1 MDVQVFNNE
10 EFGQVR
16 TLEIDDVVYFVG
28 KDVAEILGYSNSK
41 DALSK
46 HVDTEDKQII
56 QRSQNATLD
65 IPNRGLTIINES
77 GVYNLIFGAAKQSAN
92 AEIKEKARKFKRWV
106 TSEVLPSIR
115 KHGAYIAPAQNAL
128 TPEDAF
134 IQLFQT
140 QKEIKQEQAVMRDDI
155 VYLKEEQPVNPS
167 INQDLTKERN
177 KAVVKCLGGYDA
189 PAYSDS
195 KLRQKVFCQAARDFK
210 ELFKIPRYDLLKK
223 KDIERAYDYWQQWQ
237 PQTNLRLEIEQAN
250 KQLSLTI

>member
-1 MDVQVFNNE
+1 MMNVQVFNNE

-16 TLEIDDVVYFVG
+16 TLEIDGMVYFSNTDVCG
-28 KDVAEILGYSNSK
+28 ALEINNPSQALKRLRKDGVISNEVIDNLGRKQVMKFISESNLYK
-41 DALSK
+41 
-46 HVDTEDKQII
+46 
-56 QRSQNATLD
+56 
-65 IPNRGLTIINES
+65 
-77 GVYNLIFGAAKQSAN
+77 LIFQSKKKE
-92 AEIKEKARKFKRWV
+92 AEKFTDWV
-106 TSEVLPSIR
+106 TDEVLPAIR
-115 KHGAYIAPAQNAL
+115 KHGSYVAPTQTAL
-128 TPEDAF
+128 SPEDAF

-140 QKEIKQEQAVMRDDI
+140 QKEIKKEQAVMRDDI

>member
-1 MDVQVFNNE
+1 MMDVQVFNNE

-16 TLEIDDVVYFVG
+16 TLEIDGMVYFSNTDVCG
-28 KDVAEILGYSNSK
+28 ALEINNPSQALKRLRKDGVISNEVIDNLGRKQVMKFISESNLYK
-41 DALSK
+41 
-46 HVDTEDKQII
+46 
-56 QRSQNATLD
+56 
-65 IPNRGLTIINES
+65 
-77 GVYNLIFGAAKQSAN
+77 LIFQSKKKE
-92 AEIKEKARKFKRWV
+92 AEKFTDWV
-106 TSEVLPSIR
+106 TDEVLPAIR
-115 KHGAYIAPAQNAL
+115 KHGSYVAPTQTAL
-128 TPEDAF
+128 SPEDAF

-140 QKEIKQEQAVMRDDI
+140 QKEIKKEQAVMRDDI

-195 KLRQKVFCQAARDFK
+195 KLRQKVFCQAAKDFK

-223 KDIERAYDYWQQWQ
+223 KDIDRAYDYWKQWQ

-250 KQLSLTI
+250 KQLSLSV

>member
-1 MDVQVFNNE
+1 MMNVQVFNNE
-10 EFGQVR
+10 EFGRVR
-16 TLEIDDVVYFVG
+16 TLEIDGMVYFVG
-28 KDVAEILGYSNSK
+28 KDVADVLGYQNGSRDINR
-41 DALSK
+41 
-46 HVDTEDKQII
+46 HVDDEDKLKYRFGTSGQD
-56 QRSQNATLD
+56 REM
-65 IPNRGLTIINES
+65 TIINES
-77 GVYNLIFGAAKQSAN
+77 GLYSLILSSKLPRAK
-92 AEIKEKARKFKRWV
+92 EFKRWV
-106 TSEVLPSIR
+106 TSEVLPAIR

-128 TPEDAF
+128 TAEDAF

-140 QKEIKQEQAVMRDDI
+140 QKEIKAEQAEMRDDI

-195 KLRQKVFCQAARDFK
+195 KLRQKVFCQAAKDFK

-223 KDIERAYDYWQQWQ
+223 KDIDRAYDYWKQWQ

-250 KQLSLTI
+250 KQLSLIV

>member
-1 MDVQVFNNE
+1 MMNVQVFNNE

-16 TLEIDDVVYFVG
+16 TLEIDGMVYFSNTDVCG
-28 KDVAEILGYSNSK
+28 ALEINNPSQALKRLRKDGVISNEVIDNLGRKQVMKFISESNLYK
-41 DALSK
+41 
-46 HVDTEDKQII
+46 
-56 QRSQNATLD
+56 
-65 IPNRGLTIINES
+65 
-77 GVYNLIFGAAKQSAN
+77 LIFQSKKKE
-92 AEIKEKARKFKRWV
+92 AEKFTDWV
-106 TSEVLPSIR
+106 TDEVLPTIR
-115 KHGAYIAPAQNAL
+115 KHGSYVAPVNPL
-128 TPEDAF
+128 VSTEDAF

-167 INQDLTKERN
+167 INRDLTKERN
-177 KAVVKCLGGYDA
+177 KVVVKCLGGYDA

-250 KQLSLTI
+250 KQLSLSF

>member
-1 MDVQVFNNE
+1 MNVQVFNNE

-16 TLEIDDVVYFVG
+16 TLEIDGMVYFSNTDVCG
-28 KDVAEILGYSNSK
+28 ALEINNPSQALKRLRKDGVISNEVIDNLGRKQVMKFISESNLYK
-41 DALSK
+41 
-46 HVDTEDKQII
+46 
-56 QRSQNATLD
+56 
-65 IPNRGLTIINES
+65 
-77 GVYNLIFGAAKQSAN
+77 LIFQSKKKE
-92 AEIKEKARKFKRWV
+92 AEKFTDWV
-106 TSEVLPSIR
+106 TDEVLPAIR
-115 KHGAYIAPAQNAL
+115 KHGSYVAPTQTAL
-128 TPEDAF
+128 STEDAF

-195 KLRQKVFCQAARDFK
+195 KLRQKVFCQAAKDFK

-223 KDIERAYDYWQQWQ
+223 KDIDRAYDYWKQWQ

-250 KQLSLTI
+250 KQLSLSV

>member
-1 MDVQVFNNE
+1 MMNVQVFNNE

-16 TLEIDDVVYFVG
+16 TLEIDGMVYFSNTDVCG
-28 KDVAEILGYSNSK
+28 ALEINNPSQALKRLRKDGVISNEVIDNLGRKQVMKFISESNLYK
-41 DALSK
+41 
-46 HVDTEDKQII
+46 
-56 QRSQNATLD
+56 
-65 IPNRGLTIINES
+65 
-77 GVYNLIFGAAKQSAN
+77 LIFQSKKKE
-92 AEIKEKARKFKRWV
+92 AEKFTDWV
-106 TSEVLPSIR
+106 TDEVLPTIR
-115 KHGAYIAPAQNAL
+115 KHGSYVAPVNAL
-128 TPEDAF
+128 VSTEDAF

-155 VYLKEEQPVNPS
+155 VYLKEEQPVNPA

-195 KLRQKVFCQAARDFK
+195 KLRQKVFCQAAKDFK

-223 KDIERAYDYWQQWQ
+223 KDIERAYNYWQQWQ

-250 KQLSLTI
+250 KQLSLSF

>member
-1 MDVQVFNNE
+1 M
-10 EFGQVR
+10 
-16 TLEIDDVVYFVG
+16 
-28 KDVAEILGYSNSK
+28 
-41 DALSK
+41 
-46 HVDTEDKQII
+46 
-56 QRSQNATLD
+56 
-65 IPNRGLTIINES
+65 
-77 GVYNLIFGAAKQSAN
+77 
-92 AEIKEKARKFKRWV
+92 
-106 TSEVLPSIR
+106 TSEVLPTIR
-115 KHGAYIAPAQNAL
+115 KHGSYVAPVNPLVSA
-128 TPEDAF
+128 EDAF

-140 QKEIKQEQAVMRDDI
+140 QKEIKQEQAVMRNDI

-167 INQDLTKERN
+167 INQNLTKVRN

-250 KQLSLTI
+250 KQLSLSF

>member
-1 MDVQVFNNE
+1 MMNVQVFNNE

-16 TLEIDDVVYFVG
+16 TLEIDGMVYFSNTDVCG
-28 KDVAEILGYSNSK
+28 ALEINNPSQALKRLRKDGVISNEVIDNLGRKQVMKFISESNLYK
-41 DALSK
+41 
-46 HVDTEDKQII
+46 
-56 QRSQNATLD
+56 
-65 IPNRGLTIINES
+65 
-77 GVYNLIFGAAKQSAN
+77 LIFQSKKKE
-92 AEIKEKARKFKRWV
+92 AEKFTDWV
-106 TSEVLPSIR
+106 TDEVLPAIR
-115 KHGAYIAPAQNAL
+115 KHGSYVAPTQTAL
-128 TPEDAF
+128 SPEDAF

-140 QKEIKQEQAVMRDDI
+140 QKEIKKEQAVMRDDI

-250 KQLSLTI
+250 KQLSLSV

>member
-1 MDVQVFNNE
+1 MMNVQVFNNE

-16 TLEIDDVVYFVG
+16 TLEIDGMVYFSNTDVCG
-28 KDVAEILGYSNSK
+28 ALEINNPSQALKRLRKDGVISNEVIDNLGRKQVMKFISESNLYK
-41 DALSK
+41 
-46 HVDTEDKQII
+46 
-56 QRSQNATLD
+56 
-65 IPNRGLTIINES
+65 
-77 GVYNLIFGAAKQSAN
+77 LIFQSKKKE
-92 AEIKEKARKFKRWV
+92 AEKFTDWV
-106 TSEVLPSIR
+106 TDEVLPTIR
-115 KHGAYIAPAQNAL
+115 KHGSYVAPTQTAVS
-128 TPEDAF
+128 TEDAF

-167 INQDLTKERN
+167 INQDLTKVRN

-195 KLRQKVFCQAARDFK
+195 KLRQKVFCQAAKDFK

-250 KQLSLTI
+250 KQLSLSL

>member
-1 MDVQVFNNE
+1 MMNVQVFNNE

-16 TLEIDDVVYFVG
+16 TLEIDGMVYFVG
-28 KDVAEILGYSNSK
+28 KDVAEVLGYAKARNAIANHVDDEDKK
-41 DALSK
+41 DAP
-46 HVDTEDKQII
+46 I
-56 QRSQNATLD
+56 QGDLGGTQMM
-65 IPNRGLTIINES
+65 TIINES
-77 GVYNLIFGAAKQSAN
+77 GLYSLILSSKLPRAK
-92 AEIKEKARKFKRWV
+92 EFKRWV
-106 TSEVLPSIR
+106 TSEVLPAIR
-115 KHGAYIAPAQNAL
+115 KHGSYVAPTQTAVS
-128 TPEDAF
+128 TEDAF

-155 VYLKEEQPVNPS
+155 VYLKEEQPVNPA
-167 INQDLTKERN
+167 INQDLTKVRN

-250 KQLSLTI
+250 KQLSLSF

>member
-1 MDVQVFNNE
+1 MMNVQVFNNE

-16 TLEIDDVVYFVG
+16 TLEIDGMVYFVG
-28 KDVAEILGYSNSK
+28 KDVAEVLAYKEPNKAISR
-41 DALSK
+41 
-46 HVDTEDKQII
+46 HVDEDDRTKHPITDNLGRTQE
-56 QRSQNATLD
+56 TY
-65 IPNRGLTIINES
+65 IINES
-77 GVYNLIFGAAKQSAN
+77 GLYSLILSSKLPQAK
-92 AEIKEKARKFKRWV
+92 EFKRWV
-106 TSEVLPSIR
+106 TSEVLPTIR
-115 KHGAYIAPAQNAL
+115 KHGSYVAPVNL
-128 TPEDAF
+128 LVSTEDAF

-155 VYLKEEQPVNPS
+155 VYLKEEQPVNPA
-167 INQDLTKERN
+167 INQDLTKVRN

-223 KDIERAYDYWQQWQ
+223 KDIDRAYDYWQQWQ

-250 KQLSLTI
+250 KQLSLSF

>member
-1 MDVQVFNNE
+1 MMNVQVFNNE

-16 TLEIDDVVYFVG
+16 TLEIDGMVYFVG
-28 KDVAEILGYSNSK
+28 KDVAEVLAYKEPNKAISR
-41 DALSK
+41 
-46 HVDTEDKQII
+46 HVDEDDRTKHPITDNLGRTQE
-56 QRSQNATLD
+56 TY
-65 IPNRGLTIINES
+65 IINES
-77 GVYNLIFGAAKQSAN
+77 GLYSLILSSKLPRAK
-92 AEIKEKARKFKRWV
+92 EFKRWV
-106 TSEVLPSIR
+106 TSEVLPTIR
-115 KHGAYIAPAQNAL
+115 KHGSYVAPVNPL
-128 TPEDAF
+128 VSTEDAF

-155 VYLKEEQPVNPS
+155 VYLKEEQPVNPA
-167 INQDLTKERN
+167 INQDLTKVRN

-250 KQLSLTI
+250 KQLSLRL

>member
-1 MDVQVFNNE
+1 MMNVQVFNNE

-16 TLEIDDVVYFVG
+16 TLEIDGMVYFSNTDVCG
-28 KDVAEILGYSNSK
+28 ALEINNPSQALKRLRKDGVISNEVIDNLGRKQVMKFISESNLYK
-41 DALSK
+41 
-46 HVDTEDKQII
+46 
-56 QRSQNATLD
+56 
-65 IPNRGLTIINES
+65 
-77 GVYNLIFGAAKQSAN
+77 LIFQSKKKE
-92 AEIKEKARKFKRWV
+92 AEKFTDWV
-106 TSEVLPSIR
+106 TDEVLPAIR

-128 TPEDAF
+128 TTEDAF

-140 QKEIKQEQAVMRDDI
+140 QKEIKQEQSVMRDDI

-195 KLRQKVFCQAARDFK
+195 KLRQKVFCQAAKDFK

-223 KDIERAYDYWQQWQ
+223 KDIERAYDYWKQWQ

-250 KQLSLTI
+250 KQLSLII

>member
-1 MDVQVFNNE
+1 MNVQVFNNE

-16 TLEIDDVVYFVG
+16 TLEIDGMVYFSNTDVCG
-28 KDVAEILGYSNSK
+28 ALEINNPSQALKRLRKDGVISNEVIDNLGRKQVMKFISESNLYK
-41 DALSK
+41 
-46 HVDTEDKQII
+46 
-56 QRSQNATLD
+56 
-65 IPNRGLTIINES
+65 
-77 GVYNLIFGAAKQSAN
+77 LIFQSKKKE
-92 AEIKEKARKFKRWV
+92 AEKFTDWV
-106 TSEVLPSIR
+106 TDEVLPAIR
-115 KHGAYIAPAQNAL
+115 KHGSYVAPTQTAL
-128 TPEDAF
+128 SPEDAF

-140 QKEIKQEQAVMRDDI
+140 QKEIKKEQAVMRDDI

>member
-1 MDVQVFNNE
+1 MMNVQVFNNE

-16 TLEIDDVVYFVG
+16 TLEIDGMVYFVG
-28 KDVAEILGYSNSK
+28 KDVAEVLGYTNSRK
-41 DALSK
+41 AIRD
-46 HVDTEDKQII
+46 HVDDEDKTDEVTIRDAI
-56 QRSQNATLD
+56 GRKQRP
-65 IPNRGLTIINES
+65 IIINES
-77 GVYNLIFGAAKQSAN
+77 GLYSLVIESKMKKAKAF
-92 AEIKEKARKFKRWV
+92 RRWV
-106 TSEVLPSIR
+106 TSEVLPTIR
-115 KHGAYIAPAQNAL
+115 KHGSYVAPTQTAVS
-128 TPEDAF
+128 TEDAF

-167 INQDLTKERN
+167 INQDLTKVRN

-223 KDIERAYDYWQQWQ
+223 KDIDRAYDYWQQWQ

-250 KQLSLTI
+250 KQLSLSF

>member
-1 MDVQVFNNE
+1 MMNVQVFNNE

-16 TLEIDDVVYFVG
+16 TLEIDGMVYFSNTDVCG
-28 KDVAEILGYSNSK
+28 ALEINNPSQALKRLRKDGVISNEVIDNLGRKQVMKFISESNLYK
-41 DALSK
+41 
-46 HVDTEDKQII
+46 
-56 QRSQNATLD
+56 
-65 IPNRGLTIINES
+65 
-77 GVYNLIFGAAKQSAN
+77 LIFQSKKKE
-92 AEIKEKARKFKRWV
+92 AEKFTDWV
-106 TSEVLPSIR
+106 TDEVLPTIR
-115 KHGAYIAPAQNAL
+115 KHGSYVAPINTL
-128 TPEDAF
+128 VSTEDAF

-167 INQDLTKERN
+167 INRDLTKERN
-177 KAVVKCLGGYDA
+177 KVVVKCLGGYDA

-223 KDIERAYDYWQQWQ
+223 KDIDRAYDYWQQWQ

-250 KQLSLTI
+250 KQLSLSF

>member
-1 MDVQVFNNE
+1 MNVQVFNNE

-16 TLEIDDVVYFVG
+16 TLEIDGMVYFSNTDVCG
-28 KDVAEILGYSNSK
+28 ALEINNPSQALKRLRKDGVISNEVIDNLGRKQVMKFISESNLYK
-41 DALSK
+41 
-46 HVDTEDKQII
+46 
-56 QRSQNATLD
+56 
-65 IPNRGLTIINES
+65 
-77 GVYNLIFGAAKQSAN
+77 LIFQSKKKE
-92 AEIKEKARKFKRWV
+92 AEKFTDWV
-106 TSEVLPSIR
+106 TDEVLPTIR
-115 KHGAYIAPAQNAL
+115 KHGSYVAPVNPL
-128 TPEDAF
+128 VSTEDAF

-167 INQDLTKERN
+167 INRDLTKERN
-177 KAVVKCLGGYDA
+177 KVVVKCLGGYDA
-189 PAYSDS
+189 PAYIDS

-250 KQLSLTI
+250 KQLSLSF

>member
-1 MDVQVFNNE
+1 MMNVQVFNNE

-16 TLEIDDVVYFVG
+16 TLEIDGMVYFVG
-28 KDVAEILGYSNSK
+28 KDVAEVLGYAKARNAIANHVDDEDKK
-41 DALSK
+41 DAP
-46 HVDTEDKQII
+46 I
-56 QRSQNATLD
+56 QGDLGGTQMM
-65 IPNRGLTIINES
+65 TIINES
-77 GVYNLIFGAAKQSAN
+77 GLYSLILSSKLPRAK
-92 AEIKEKARKFKRWV
+92 EFKRWV
-106 TSEVLPSIR
+106 TSEVLPKIR
-115 KHGAYIAPAQNAL
+115 KHGSYVAPVNTL
-128 TPEDAF
+128 VSTEDAF

-155 VYLKEEQPVNPS
+155 VYLKEEQPVNPA
-167 INQDLTKERN
+167 INQDLTKVRN

-223 KDIERAYDYWQQWQ
+223 KDIDRAYDYWQQWQ

-250 KQLSLTI
+250 KQLSLSF

>member
-1 MDVQVFNNE
+1 MMNVQVFNNE

-16 TLEIDDVVYFVG
+16 TLEIDGMVYFSNTDVCG
-28 KDVAEILGYSNSK
+28 ALEINNPSQALKRLRKDGVISNEVIDNLGRKQVMKFISESNLYK
-41 DALSK
+41 
-46 HVDTEDKQII
+46 
-56 QRSQNATLD
+56 
-65 IPNRGLTIINES
+65 
-77 GVYNLIFGAAKQSAN
+77 LIFQSKKKE
-92 AEIKEKARKFKRWV
+92 AEKFTDWV
-106 TSEVLPSIR
+106 TDEVLPTIR
-115 KHGAYIAPAQNAL
+115 KHGSYVAPTQTAVS
-128 TPEDAF
+128 TEDAF

-155 VYLKEEQPVNPS
+155 VYLKEEQPVNPA

-250 KQLSLTI
+250 KQLSLII